1 MVGLKELRVDG
12 GEPPLCAGN
21 RCGMPCCTRAS
32 HAWHALCLAPPQA
45 SVTSRTGTRA
55 LVARLFALNRPE
67 WGYAAAGLLA
77 SLALGAEMPG
87 ARPTGRPTPAC
98 FASTVLARTGHNRA
112 LQS

>member
-1 MVGLKELRVDG
+1 MVGIALATDVG
-12 GEPPLCAGN
+12 
-21 RCGMPCCTRAS
+21 CTAALALALS
-32 HAWHALCLAPPQA
+32 HAWHALCLALPQA

-55 LVARLFALNRPE
+55 LIARLFALNRPE
-67 WGYAAAGLLA
+67 WGYAVAGLLA

-98 FASTVLARTGHNRA
+98 FAWTVLACAGHDRA